1 MPYLQ
6 SLSIEA
12 VTYDE
17 SAHSLRAKFRVGG
30 KVVVYENVPQDVY
43 DSLIFAD
50 SVSTFFQEHIEGAY
64 PAREIPRGFGAGKL

>member
-17 SAHSLRAKFRVGG
+17 SAHALRARFRAGG
-30 KVVVYENVPQDVY
+30 KVMVYENVPQDVY
-43 DSLIFAD
+43 DSLIFAE
-50 SVSTFFQEHIEGAY
+50 SVGSFFREHIEGSY
-64 PAREIPRGFGAGKL
+64 PAHEISHQRGAMKL